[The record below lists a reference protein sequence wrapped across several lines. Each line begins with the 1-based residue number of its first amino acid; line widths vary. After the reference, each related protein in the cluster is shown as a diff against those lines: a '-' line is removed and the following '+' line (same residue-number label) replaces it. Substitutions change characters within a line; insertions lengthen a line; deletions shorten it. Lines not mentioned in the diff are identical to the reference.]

1 MHRKIISKEVNRTNS
16 EHTSIHKQTGKRN
29 KHIRAQHRTAHDV
42 KINGVKRDNQEEKM
56 KRQKELLRRATHSI
70 RALLHLIEANAIM
83 EQRERER
90 EGANKKR
97 TSLMLKFVFDSNSLC
112 FLFHFSMKTN
122 SNWWRE
128 WRKKHRTP
136 NRNGER
142 KMKSERELRKEINV
156 RQKIREIFCVISV
169 HRIQPA
175 CNYVPFFACAAV
187 AVGWKHGCHCFKW
200 NNAVENL
207 LACEIWEHRNPT
219 A

>member
-56 KRQKELLRRATHSI
+56 KRQKELLRRATQFNSSSF
-70 RALLHLIEANAIM
+70 ALDWSECHHGA
-83 EQRERER
+83 ERER

-122 SNWWRE
+122 SNWWRK

-142 KMKSERELRKEINV
+142 KMKSERESWEKKSTYDKRYE
-156 RQKIREIFCVISV
+156 RYSV
-169 HRIQPA
+169 
-175 CNYVPFFACAAV
+175 
-187 AVGWKHGCHCFKW
+187 
-200 NNAVENL
+200 
-207 LACEIWEHRNPT
+207 
-219 A
+219 

>member
-70 RALLHLIEANAIM
+70 RALLHLIEANPIM

-122 SNWWRE
+122 SNWWRD

-142 KMKSERELRKEINV
+142 KMKSERESWEKKSTYDKRYE
-156 RQKIREIFCVISV
+156 RYSV
-169 HRIQPA
+169 
-175 CNYVPFFACAAV
+175 
-187 AVGWKHGCHCFKW
+187 
-200 NNAVENL
+200 
-207 LACEIWEHRNPT
+207 
-219 A
+219 